1 MSRNPFSKGFL
12 FPGRILMENK
22 ITASNSKWYTIKEL
36 SSLCGLKER
45 SCKNIISRLKSMES
59 FQNDLIKYHSLGYRK
74 GVEALYAEEI
84 LKALKRYQLRN
95 SVPNALKDKETA
107 VSGNISVIQNKAA
120 RQTIDSLMDNP
131 DTLQLMLTASIE
143 RQQKLLLENSKLKE
157 SNKALSIEKETL
169 RITLDESKEWYSVKR
184 MEKLN
189 QGQRF
194 SWKLLKNESRRL
206 GVPVKKVFDQNYG
219 EVNAYHISVWESLYF
234 DTLSYAD

>member
-1 MSRNPFSKGFL
+1 
-12 FPGRILMENK
+12 MENQVGM
-22 ITASNSKWYTIKEL
+22 SNYKWYTKEEIA
-36 SSLCGLKER
+36 SLCGVASKSLSNILSAMTKFGFHYER
-45 SCKNIISRLKSMES
+45 KTKNIGGHKNIRLYPET
-59 FQNDLIKYHSLGYRK
+59 
-74 GVEALYAEEI
+74 V
-84 LKALKRYQLRN
+84 LKAI
-95 SVPNALKDKETA
+95 KEWQVKNNVIGKTAERKEIA
-107 VSGNISVIQNKAA
+107 VSGNISVIKNKAA

-169 RITLDESKEWYSVKR
+169 RITLDESKEWYSAKR

-194 SWKLLKNESRRL
+194 SWRLLKNESRRL

-219 EVNAYHISVWESLYF
+219 EVNAYHIAVWESLYF

>member
-1 MSRNPFSKGFL
+1 
-12 FPGRILMENK
+12 
-22 ITASNSKWYTIKEL
+22 
-36 SSLCGLKER
+36 
-45 SCKNIISRLKSMES
+45 MES
-59 FQNDLIKYHSLGYRK
+59 FRNDLIKYHSLGYRK

-95 SVPNALKDKETA
+95 SAPNALKDKETA

-143 RQQKLLLENSKLKE
+143 RQQKLLLENSQLKE
-157 SNKALSIEKETL
+157 SNKALSLEKETL
-169 RITLDESKEWYSVKR
+169 QIALDESKEWYSVKR

-189 QGQRF
+189 HGKRF
-194 SWKLLKNESRRL
+194 SWKLLRNESRRL

-234 DTLSYAD
+234 DTLSYAS